1 MTSSELI
8 RETIDLGKTRSQVAL
23 KVHDQDM
30 NGLEFTSTL
39 LTHLFWPLVV
49 AGSILLFR
57 KPLSELIGRVRR
69 YEGLGQKLEFGER
82 LAEAEDSVGKAVR
95 ATSVAGEQA
104 KIESSPLVRDA
115 EENPSYVVLQA
126 WEQLSGAIADLVGM
140 VFPEMPN
147 WARQNPAQEIP
158 ALRKRELVT
167 ADFADAVTNLRLL
180 RNQVAHGQSKPT
192 PGEAVAYAESA
203 QALATIARNIANLLT
218 NPPLKSTQ

>member
-1 MTSSELI
+1 MV
-8 RETIDLGKTRSQVAL
+8 RETTNLVESPVSGSR

-49 AGSILLFR
+49 AGAIWLFR

-82 LAEAEDSVGKAVR
+82 LAEAEDSVGKAVQETHTASER
-95 ATSVAGEQA
+95 AEI
-104 KIESSPLVRDA
+104 KPSPLVREA

-126 WEQLSGAIADLVGM
+126 WEQLSGAIADLAGVAL
-140 VFPEMPN
+140 PEPTGR
-147 WARQNPAQEIP
+147 ARQNSAQSLPDLRRREI
-158 ALRKRELVT
+158 VT
-167 ADFADAVTNLRLL
+167 ADVVNAVTELRNL

-203 QALATIARNIANLLT
+203 QALTKAVWNIANLLA
-218 NPPLKSTQ
+218 NPPLKSAQ